1 MKAFSFIACLL
12 AVLVV
17 LTTGTPLAAQSTNP
31 DRPTVL
37 NDGQLRVSVP
47 NNQTKYYYTFLLR
60 EGELKLTAD
69 VSGAAGSIRFEIV
82 NEDFKTIGPGS
93 YNSWATGT
101 PSKRHVSR
109 YNSTKR
115 QKVILIL
122 SSGYVHGNTLNLR
135 IEGAAEFGQVSVP
148 ATTNTS
154 ASTVPGRPTDATPA
168 PASGAGQSNKV
179 VVVLKNGQTLT
190 GRYDSRSYTRNGFNN
205 KLSISLQGRDIPA
218 FEMEEVESITI
229 YKD

>member
-1 MKAFSFIACLL
+1 MKTVHFITFLWL
-12 AVLVV
+12 F
-17 LTTGTPLAAQSTNP
+17 TGGLLAAQSTNP

-37 NDGQLRVSVP
+37 NDGQLRVSIP
-47 NNQTKYYYTFLLR
+47 NNQTKYYYTFMLR

-82 NEDFKTIGPGS
+82 DEDFKTIGPGS
-93 YNSWATGT
+93 SNYWYTGA
-101 PSKRHVSR
+101 PSKRSVSR

-122 SSGYVHGNTLNLR
+122 SSSHVHGNSLALR

-148 ATTNTS
+148 ATTST
-154 ASTVPGRPTDATPA
+154 STVPGRPTEATPA
-168 PASGAGQSNKV
+168 PASGAGHSNKV

>member
-1 MKAFSFIACLL
+1 MKAFSLIACLL
-12 AVLVV
+12 AVLFFLAAGAH
-17 LTTGTPLAAQSTNP
+17 LTAQSTNP

-37 NDGQLRVSVP
+37 NSGQLQVSLP

-69 VSGAAGSIRFEIV
+69 VSGAAGGIRFEIV
-82 NEDFKTIGPGS
+82 DEDFKNIGPGS
-93 YNSWATGT
+93 YNGWATGT

-122 SSGYVHGNTLNLR
+122 ISSHVHGNSLALR
-135 IEGAAEFGQVSVP
+135 IEGAAEFGQISMP
-148 ATTNTS
+148 ATTSTS

-168 PASGAGQSNKV
+168 PASGASQSNKV

-205 KLSISLQGRDIPA
+205 KLIISLQGREIPP